1 MSAGMPLGN
10 DYMTLVFVALLVV
23 VLLVGW
29 LLTLLSLP
37 GNWLMVAATAVHA
50 YFVPPDSR
58 AAIDWK
64 VVVAILIMAI
74 LGEVVELVAG
84 AAGTAKAGGS
94 RRGVLLALAG
104 SVLGSILG
112 LFAGLPIPVVGSVI
126 AALLFAG
133 LGALAGAVLG
143 EMSVGRNLDASWRI
157 GKAAFRGRLAG
168 TLAKTAVGS
177 AIVLVVVVALL
188 V

>member
-1 MSAGMPLGN
+1 MIFIFAL
-10 DYMTLVFVALLVV
+10 LLVV
-23 VLLVGW
+23 VLLAGLV
-29 LLTLLSLP
+29 LTLLNMP
-37 GNWLMVAATAVHA
+37 GNWLMVAATAVYA
-50 YFVPPDSR
+50 YFTPPDSR
-58 AAIDWK
+58 AAIGWK

-94 RRGVLLALAG
+94 RRGVLFALTG
-104 SVLGSILG
+104 SILGSILG
-112 LFAGLPIPVVGSVI
+112 IFVGLPIPVVGSVI

-133 LGALAGAVLG
+133 LGALAGAMLG
-143 EMSVGRNLDASWRI
+143 EMSVGKRLDASWRI

-168 TLAKTAVGS
+168 TLAKVAVGT
-177 AIVLVVVVALL
+177 AILVVVVVALL